1 MDSLCCVVL
10 GVICGL
16 NVEMRVV
23 LVDGSSSAMLIELI
37 TLCGLSCAFLVA
49 FFHLCI
55 NAIAGAALFGAFM
68 PTIKGATLLGA

>member
-1 MDSLCCVVL
+1 MH
-10 GVICGL
+10 
-16 NVEMRVV
+16 
-23 LVDGSSSAMLIELI
+23 GSSSAMLIELI

-55 NAIAGAALFGAFM
+55 NTIAGAALFGAFM